1 MSSLIRSQSHTRRP
15 RRGQI
20 YLPQRYRKQFFI
32 SRIEQKFRE
41 IESKFNNLLFYTGSS
56 FAISMPNETT
66 DELDADA
73 NEVPMRRNPRSSNC
87 KYLLTSGQ
95 GQLMEFRVF

>member
-41 IESKFNNLLFYTGSS
+41 IEITFNNLLIGSS

-87 KYLLTSGQ
+87 KYLSTS
-95 GQLMEFRVF
+95 GQLMEFRV